1 MATQNQVQSITL
13 PAAGDLS
20 AKQFR
25 FVNVNSSGQAAA
37 VASAGGAG
45 IGVLQ
50 NKPDAAGKAATVAH
64 AGVVKVVAGGS
75 ITAGANVQ
83 SDANGEAITA
93 ASGDV
98 VLGVALAGAA
108 DGDLVPVLLVSKH
121 ILA

>member
-1 MATQNQVQSITL
+1 MATENQVQSITL

-25 FVNVNSSGQAAA
+25 FVACNTSGQAAA
-37 VASAGGAG
+37 VASAGATG

-50 NKPDAAGKAATVAH
+50 NKPDAAGKAATVAY
-64 AGVVKVVAGGS
+64 AGVAKVVAGGEVA
-75 ITAGANVQ
+75 AGANVQ
-83 SDANGEAITA
+83 SDANGEAILA
-93 ASGDV
+93 ASADH

-108 DGDLVPVLLVSKH
+108 DGDVIPVLLVSKH